1 MFIIL
6 LHYCLQDR
14 ICKNIK
20 FGEKYLSY
28 EFINAIMLLFFLLIG
43 YIPFDAYSSL
53 KVVDNE
59 TCQNESIK

>member
-20 FGEKYLSY
+20 VGEKYLSY

-53 KVVDNE
+53 KVADNE